1 MERTRPALVGL
12 ALALALASTACTPVP
27 NRSGAPPVDV
37 TGEPEQTAPTNA
49 PVTFERKGWS
59 WTITPRA
66 HYVVRGLVL
75 SRETYRMDSNAMLS
89 PCDLALAWGPLVAQD
104 AYKEA
109 SFSQSSRWYLWQLPA
124 GAKLDNDFIADHSA
138 NTHVIPATEN
148 VARAACGL
156 SAGDRV
162 ELEGDLV
169 DVKGAKG
176 ERWFE
181 WHSSQSRHDRGA
193 GSCEVMYV
201 RRVTHHGDVFE

>member
-1 MERTRPALVGL
+1 MEQRLLVL
-12 ALALALASTACTPVP
+12 VAFAAAAAACTPVA

-37 TGEPEQTAPTNA
+37 TGEPEQTAATAP
-49 PVTFERKGWS
+49 PVTLETKGWT

-75 SRETYRMDSNAMLS
+75 SRETYHMDTNAMLS
-89 PCDLALAWGPLVAQD
+89 PCDLALAWGPLALNG
-104 AYKEA
+104 AYREA
-109 SFSQSSRWYLWQLPA
+109 SWSQSSRWYLWELPA

-169 DVKGAKG
+169 EVKGTKG
-176 ERWFE
+176 DRWFQ
-181 WHSSQSRHDRGA
+181 WNSSLSRHDRGA
-193 GSCEVMYV
+193 GSCEVLYV
-201 RRVTHHGDVFE
+201 RRVTYHGDVFE